1 VATRNDIQEWIGDRF
16 LLRQKRVDRTKWKD
30 PAWRALYL
38 ARRGLVELYYV
49 HDEPAPGNQ
58 QLISFATPNEA

>member
-1 VATRNDIQEWIGDRF
+1 VPTRKEIEGWIGDGF
-16 LLRQKRVDRTKWKD
+16 LLRQKQVERANWKD

-49 HDEPAPGNQ
+49 HDEPAPENR
-58 QLISFATPNEA
+58 QLISFATPKET